1 MKNILFRENN
11 DPIRNRSTV
20 VYATGGLGVDS
31 NMREAQS
38 MIRDA
43 GTRLGSAAMMFAVQK
58 IDTEN
63 KLASTQAR
71 DLYRQT
77 FFLEKEENL
86 HDWDR
91 SVSEEQRRKIEDRL
105 KAERLYVDDDSDKAA
120 ECRELK
126 KRKNA
131 GEDIPEKEFNDAYEK
146 AGWFHPLW
154 NVTGTTASK
163 AGYRVE
169 RVNENAGREFNA
181 AKGTVCVKNAIFSAS
196 ELPKTGKM
204 KWIKERLLD
213 YSKEHEILG
222 SHETPCLGSPVK
234 VTKGSISN
242 DLNHWGTAIR
252 QNMISV
258 IPEMLKNAVLIQT
271 ETDERSKTHILVAK
285 VRYGEERFAVGLVIN
300 ESDNKYFY
308 DHELIELDA
317 IADGTSDKTDASQ
330 TKASIL
336 TVIRKALLSSGF
348 DKKDGRNILFPVGG
362 DAEFYNDGLCLSLG
376 KYSEADGVSQQG
388 TAQQF
393 P

>member
-1 MKNILFRENN
+1 
-11 DPIRNRSTV
+11 
-20 VYATGGLGVDS
+20 
-31 NMREAQS
+31 

-43 GTRLGSAAMMFAVQK
+43 GTRLGSAAMTFAVQK

-146 AGWFHPLW
+146 AGCFHPLW

-317 IADGTSDKTDASQ
+317 IADGTSDKTDASR